1 VLDVGEV
8 EQFVNRPLVV
18 YVLALAS
25 TLPWR
30 VLHRIAFPVVSEW
43 CQESVDYV
51 SLVPLQCTRLLSLY
65 PLRYAPSNC
74 RGCSS

>member
-43 CQESVDYV
+43 CQEAVDYV
-51 SLVPLQCTRLLSLY
+51 SLVPLQ
-65 PLRYAPSNC
+65 
-74 RGCSS
+74 